1 MARAHCDNAAEDT
14 DGFGRGRLS
23 GSSGALLQ
31 VPEFHIRVSLW
42 LIPDFTCICHGKI
55 TAPTLP
61 NEACINEVVPDL
73 NQKPA
78 CLVRLPCTGFIGGNL
93 ILVGRHS

>member
-1 MARAHCDNAAEDT
+1 MARTHCDNLAEDT
-14 DGFGRGRLS
+14 GGFGHGH
-23 GSSGALLQ
+23 SSSSSSALLE
-31 VPEFHIRVSLW
+31 VPESQIGVSLW
-42 LIPDFTCICHGKI
+42 LIPDFVCICHATI

-61 NEACINEVVPDL
+61 NEACINELVPDL